1 MAERSPTLP
10 HALVHSALALSVSSF
25 YAVALVGWAA
35 SHGVTIQPHWAPLE
49 LAARLEPLAPGREE
63 DLRRAIC
70 LLELILYSH
79 HEVGDGEIRELGARV
94 GAVAGEGAWSGA
106 WVYWRR
112 AIIQRRQS

>member
-79 HEVGDGEIRELGARV
+79 HEVGDGEIRELGVTVR
-94 GAVAGEGAWSGA
+94 AVAGE
-106 WVYWRR
+106 RP
-112 AIIQRRQS
+112 